1 MSASGYKQTCGEVRQ
16 RVRFTPVSGHSEAQE
31 RVGLKKQTFNVRLAP
46 NSGHKGLWRWMSAYD
61 PKRTLA
67 TTEHGWV
74 VGRGGICVHCFKSGR
89 MRENDE
95 IVILKVSLLR
105 APAERWKS
113 LVDATR

>member
-1 MSASGYKQTCGEVRQ
+1 MWLG
-16 RVRFTPVSGHSEAQE
+16 
-31 RVGLKKQTFNVRLAP
+31 
-46 NSGHKGLWRWMSAYD
+46 MSAYD

-89 MRENDE
+89 MREYDE
-95 IVILKVSLLR
+95 IVILKVLLLR
-105 APAERWKS
+105 ALAERWKS